1 MEINGIFV
9 KSLPKTEGD
18 GQRGHW
24 VRGGFVIEYGEE
36 YPRKV
41 AFSLFGEDK
50 VAMADKIPEG
60 VGVTVRFSPESRE
73 FNERW
78 YTELRCISVV
88 PVTQAQRPYQQ
99 PQTQVYQQ
107 QAATRPSGAPQMPF
121 TQMPEDQNGDLPF

>member
-18 GQRGHW
+18 SQRGHW
-24 VRGGFVIEYGEE
+24 VRGGFVIEYGDE

-88 PVTQAQRPYQQ
+88 PLAQGAARQPYQA
-99 PQTQVYQQ
+99 PAVQTAQYPAQ
-107 QAATRPSGAPQMPF
+107 TRPTGGPQMPGG
-121 TQMPEDQNGDLPF
+121 EDKDLPF

>member
-9 KSLPKTEGD
+9 KSLPKTEGESA
-18 GQRGHW
+18 RGPW

-50 VAMADKIPEG
+50 AAMADKIPEG

-88 PVTQAQRPYQQ
+88 PLAQGAARQPYQAPVTQTAQYPAQ
-99 PQTQVYQQ
+99 
-107 QAATRPSGAPQMPF
+107 TRPTGGPQMPGG
-121 TQMPEDQNGDLPF
+121 EYKDLPF